1 MFKSV
6 LFLMMQTW
14 EQPMFPSIERWIN
27 KMWHGHMKQLNQKI
41 YGTDLQNTGW
51 SGTGKLKKN
60 IFRMMASI

>member
-1 MFKSV
+1 
-6 LFLMMQTW
+6 
-14 EQPMFPSIERWIN
+14 MFPSIERWIN